1 MSYRINTIAII
12 SARRDFFHNNII
24 LYGITNGICIVCN
37 WNQSYILKTYYIVR
51 TEK

>member
-24 LYGITNGICIVCN
+24 YGITNGICIVCN
-37 WNQSYILKTYYIVR
+37 WNQSYIIKTYYIVR